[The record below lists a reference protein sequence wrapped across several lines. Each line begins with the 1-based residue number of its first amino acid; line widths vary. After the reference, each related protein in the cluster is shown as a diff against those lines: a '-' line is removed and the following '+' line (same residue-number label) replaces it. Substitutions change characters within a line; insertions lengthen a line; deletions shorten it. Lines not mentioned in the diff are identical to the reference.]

1 MATAEHEVHAAES
14 LDEDKVRS
22 AEPREAAKTCLSLA
36 AATLGTG
43 CVVLFLYWPLGII
56 FILLGVAI
64 PIAAVKIG
72 ALTGPCPYCG
82 HKTTVLASKDDVIC
96 DACQR
101 RIRIRDGDFARWD

>member
-1 MATAEHEVHAAES
+1 MATAEHKVHGAES
-14 LDEDKVRS
+14 LDDDRVRP
-22 AEPREAAKTCLSLA
+22 AEPREATKTCLGLA
-36 AATLGTG
+36 AAALGTG

-96 DACQR
+96 DECQR
-101 RIRIRDGDFARWD
+101 RIRIRDGD